1 MIPKKNFLQVHLNTC
16 TVPPV
21 ISRPKKKRNISG
33 LKVPLKSSYASS
45 SLYEQLFLPLPFHE
59 WAAFVSAWN
68 INKYFAKYRQL
79 TNLGTY
85 PKVSSSQKRWL
96 GQSHLQSFPPSHPT
110 LEQRSRVNTRYKQLT
125 NWGSYHK
132 VSSSQKRWLGQP
144 HLQSFPP
151 SNPSLEQRSRVNT
164 DNDTSFSSSACS
176 CATVSSFAETNVSKC
191 WTWDA
196 NRKANLSGLFK

>member
-45 SLYEQLFLPLPFHE
+45 SLYEQLFLPLPFHG
-59 WAAFVSAWN
+59 WAAFVSVWN
-68 INKYFAKYRQL
+68 IKKYFAKYRQL
-79 TNLGTY
+79 TNKGI
-85 PKVSSSQKRWL
+85 SSSQKRWL
-96 GQSHLQSFPPSHPT
+96 GQCHLHSFPPSHPT

-132 VSSSQKRWLGQP
+132 VFSSQKRWLVQS

-151 SNPSLEQRSRVNT
+151 FPPLPR
-164 DNDTSFSSSACS
+164 A
-176 CATVSSFAETNVSKC
+176 K
-191 WTWDA
+191 
-196 NRKANLSGLFK
+196 K